1 MIGICLPSW
10 HLPVWFD
17 YRSVGSE
24 LKQNLPRHW
33 NEDRLT
39 GIALCAV
46 VSFKDKPAQNK
57 GNRAE
62 NKEDGDRKKDD
73 QDQNKDEQDQNT
85 HLLVKCTSE
94 FKEGDELLNQ
104 FSCVLGGWS
113 EYVKDKDK
121 ARNID
126 KSSGHIFIG
135 YTSLLDIKKQEKGA
149 GCVATEASFKFEVT
163 DGTKRST
170 DYEVLKCG
178 FTLIYEPTK
187 PVRSLCSEK
196 YSDHGEIISSST
208 TNAKG
213 NIKNEES
220 HFQIRHG
227 ATSIPMVAP
236 EIGSKIIEG
245 VQSFI
250 ATRHVKDIESEG
262 NSVVD
267 SSRSN
272 GEVRLKIGFD
282 ASPKTDNNPS
292 GGSMSPGSS
301 GEGEVVNVTPKKDH
315 INQQDETSSCK
326 SREDSKK
333 PGNDESARIGANNF
347 CEPMEKPV
355 PLIFLVISI
364 CVGSAFLL
372 RKYQKK

>member
-1 MIGICLPSW
+1 M
-10 HLPVWFD
+10 
-17 YRSVGSE
+17 
-24 LKQNLPRHW
+24 
-33 NEDRLT
+33 
-39 GIALCAV
+39 
-46 VSFKDKPAQNK
+46 
-57 GNRAE
+57 
-62 NKEDGDRKKDD
+62 
-73 QDQNKDEQDQNT
+73 
-85 HLLVKCTSE
+85 
-94 FKEGDELLNQ
+94 NQ

-121 ARNID
+121 AHID

-135 YTSLLDIKKQEKGA
+135 YTSLLDIKKQDKGA
-149 GCVATEASFKFEVT
+149 GCVATEASLKFEVT
-163 DGTKRST
+163 DGTKQTT

-220 HFQIRHG
+220 NFQIRHG

-236 EIGSKIIEG
+236 EIGIKIIEG
-245 VQSFI
+245 VQSFKAI
-250 ATRHVKDIESEG
+250 RHVKDIESEG
-262 NSVVD
+262 NIVVD

-282 ASPKTDNNPS
+282 AFPNNDNNPS
-292 GGSMSPGSS
+292 GESMSPGCS
-301 GEGEVVNVTPKKDH
+301 GEGEVVNEPPKKDD
-315 INQQDETSSCK
+315 INQQDERIYCESW
-326 SREDSKK
+326 EDTKK
-333 PGNDESARIGANNF
+333 PGNDESARNGANNL
-347 CEPMEKPV
+347 CERMEKPI
-355 PLIFLVISI
+355 PLICLVISI